1 MNHVIRQK
9 IQFSDWAIST
19 HGMTKLCLSLL
30 VIFLCSCQQ
39 SVVKPTPSPLP
50 SPPPASV
57 PDESATEVEEDEPPV
72 SDTQKREPEWMAKVV
87 LGKRAEKSKQW
98 RQAARYYNE
107 ALDLIDNPTAT
118 PQAPSP
124 AEIKRVY
131 EQATKAQLIADTLA
145 PLPPMRLSLQN
156 AKCSSTMRS
165 RVRGIR
171 MTKHLKA
178 VQFEFDQTTFTA
190 VGKQAAQQLSVC
202 LKERG
207 FSNISQVTLIGHT
220 DEKGTREYNQDL
232 SKKRANVLKNY
243 LILQAITAKISTAGR
258 GEDEPVHLDNP
269 EDFTQEEIYALNRRV
284 EIITDE

>member
-1 MNHVIRQK
+1 MNHVIRQQ
-9 IQFSDWAIST
+9 IQFSDWATST
-19 HGMTKLCLSLL
+19 HKMTKLCLSLL

-39 SVVKPTPSPLP
+39 SAVKPTDSPPP
-50 SPPPASV
+50 SPPPASA
-57 PDESATEVEEDEPPV
+57 PDESAIELEEPPV
-72 SDTQKREPEWMAKVV
+72 SETQKLEWKAKVA

-98 RQAARYYNE
+98 REAARYYNE

-124 AEIKRVY
+124 AEIKKVY
-131 EQATKAQLIADTLA
+131 EQATKAQLIADTLT
-145 PLPPMRLSLQN
+145 PLPPIRLSLQN
-156 AKCSSTMRS
+156 TKCSSTMRA
-165 RVRGIR
+165 RVRGIS

-178 VQFEFDQTTFTA
+178 VQFEFDQTTFTTI
-190 VGKQAAQQLSVC
+190 GKQAAQQLSAC

-232 SKKRANVLKNY
+232 SERRANALKNY
-243 LILQAITAKISTAGR
+243 IILQAITAKISTQGR

-269 EDFTQEEIYALNRRV
+269 EDFTQEEIDALNRRV
-284 EIITDE
+284 EIITE